1 MTQKPVFAACFTA
14 DTKIKTKD
22 GSKNISDI
30 KVGDEV
36 YSENPE
42 TGETGYQKVKEVF
55 VTKTNTILTI
65 KTQNETIETTKPHPF
80 YVIGKGFVVAK
91 DLQVGDH
98 LKMANGEEA
107 FIESLTLKHYKD
119 PVTVYNFEVEN
130 WHTYHVSASEVLV
143 HNVAAGPCGNAGG
156 AVESVDSISKYK
168 KANFWERLTVRK
180 VSPNELKANPLDD
193 ISNPKI
199 GPSDTALS
207 KHMKYIAQNG
217 SIDGPIEV
225 QKLSDGG
232 YEIVNGHHRWLA
244 AQKAG
249 LKKVPISIKN
259 YNN

>member
-1 MTQKPVFAACFTA
+1 MDATKSASNVGEAVGGAPSFAACFTA

-55 VTKTNTILTI
+55 VTKTNTILII

-80 YVIGKGFVVAK
+80 YVIGKGFVAAK

-107 FIESLTLKHYKD
+107 VIESLTLKHYKD

-130 WHTYHVSASEVLV
+130 WHTYHVSGSEVLV
-143 HNVAAGPCGNAGG
+143 HNVAGNPCAGISNAGG
-156 AVESVDSISKYK
+156 SYSADYKYWKNSVE
-168 KANFWERLTVRK
+168 LTV
-180 VSPNELKANPLDD
+180 
-193 ISNPKI
+193 
-199 GPSDTALS
+199 
-207 KHMKYIAQNG
+207 
-217 SIDGPIEV
+217 
-225 QKLSDGG
+225 
-232 YEIVNGHHRWLA
+232 
-244 AQKAG
+244 
-249 LKKVPISIKN
+249 
-259 YNN
+259 